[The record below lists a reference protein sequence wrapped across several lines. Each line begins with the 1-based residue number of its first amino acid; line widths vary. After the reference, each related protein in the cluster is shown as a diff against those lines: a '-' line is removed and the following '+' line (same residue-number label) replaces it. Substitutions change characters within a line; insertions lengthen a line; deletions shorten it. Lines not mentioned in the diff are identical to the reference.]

1 MDGTEF
7 RRHQQADGR
16 FADAPIAC
24 LWARDD
30 VGQTAARLGVSEF
43 LGKSFE
49 LDAVA
54 AAIWR
59 HCPASFAS
67 SVSRDASTTARG

>member
-16 FADAPIAC
+16 LADIPIVC
-24 LWARDD
+24 LSVRDD
-30 VGQTAARLGVSEF
+30 AGQTAARLNVSEL
-43 LGKSFE
+43 LGKPFE

-54 AAIWR
+54 AAIGR
-59 HCPASFAS
+59 HCPASS
-67 SVSRDASTTARG
+67 CLCMENTDARPRNR